1 MAQFFE
7 LVRRG
12 GGAARAHYTTRSA
25 AIAQRAGE
33 LSLQKNQRT
42 GDQGEQGRDHRE
54 QAVLPA
60 LLAQEFFHLAVS
72 REVRLARQRLVH
84 QPGQLGK

>member
-1 MAQFFE
+1 LNE
-7 LVRRG
+7 C
-12 GGAARAHYTTRSA
+12 GAAEVPLARIIRRAALRLRSVT
-25 AIAQRAGE
+25 E
-33 LSLQKNQRT
+33 LSLQENQRT
-42 GDQGEQGRDHRE
+42 GDQGEQGRNHRE

-72 REVRLARQRLVH
+72 RRVRLPRKCLVR

>member
-1 MAQFFE
+1 
-7 LVRRG
+7 LNCC
-12 GGAARAHYTTRSA
+12 GAAGVPLARIIRRAALRLRSE
-25 AIAQRAGE
+25 QE
-33 LSLQKNQRT
+33 LSLQENQRT
-42 GDQGEQGRDHRE
+42 GNHGEQGGDHRE

-72 REVRLARQRLVH
+72 RGVCLVRQRLVH